1 MNGKNALL
9 NAAVLAILLLSVI
22 SPLVVFVRAAE
33 SITTDKGLYAIKWKA
48 DSGAVGYV
56 NVTVTVSGLDPE
68 ARYEIAVFKFHGP
81 AGLNYVRESYGVNS
95 AKINFTIPPTMDA
108 RPQDI
113 AGTWNATLYKVLGQ
127 TRSVVKYV
135 NFGVWAINARLIN
148 FGRVLQVWGGGFKP
162 GTKVNFTVTDA
173 ETGSVDITE
182 DLFGSDM
189 AYCPVSGVT
198 CVVYGTFSNTS
209 SSIVGVPMDVYN
221 VTLVNRI
228 LMPTVT
234 SDVTEDVL
242 QFNITDQLIVNILS
256 PENGT
261 TWYRTDT
268 IPVEVEVLYQ
278 DLVPVTAG
286 EVNVTFTPP
295 AVCDTQIINVTEH
308 PEYAPKTIEL
318 TYNPVKKTWVGSFKI
333 QNNNST
339 GAWNV
344 TAIAADYYGNYG
356 EDNVTINVKP
366 AILVVESVTAPPA
379 SVPRASWV
387 SWVIRVKY
395 KGDGTLVDLDLPKCT
410 VYVVNAT
417 TEAVV
422 GSAYVTKVGTGLYNV
437 TWWVPADAPLGEY
450 KFLISPNALY
460 DKVTTCKTPNR
471 GPEEKVLSPSFVVGV
486 TALKVEVDT
495 YSKKW
500 DVTTVKKAFAPG
512 SMVYIGAKIT
522 YADSG
527 VTMSAGTVRASISNA
542 TGHLIAEISM
552 LFHSGTKMWW
562 CEWNSTGYKA
572 GRYTVVVKARDLGYN
587 VGEGS
592 TYFYLSGLSISP
604 AKGTVPPIDY
614 TKCQNITKAM
624 NEWLVTAS
632 IFTDPASGKS
642 LGTEITIEGIYMTP
656 NSKVNVTVDWL
667 PYPEIAAGEK
677 ILLAMNVPTDAEGN
691 FVKKIV
697 FPTTIMGT
705 YNITAVDAKGVAMQA
720 IFEVIPG
727 MILTP
732 DPVVGSALIKVIAT
746 GLPGSTYYVGDV
758 PYYVDS
764 IDLLINDTDALST
777 IAGHAGEYLWSRWST
792 DKNGTLTSES
802 YNKYTVKPG
811 FIMPIIEPGNYVFK
825 LILEGGVFYN
835 CTRKAVQPVT
845 KATVPSDSVKVVNAF
860 KEFTLIVSKMDE
872 LLALLNSM
880 NVVLTSV
887 EGNVASLVTD
897 VGEIKTNVGNLVKA
911 LSDLN
916 AVITDIKDDVA
927 TIKTDVGTVKTS
939 VSNLASLLNSVGA
952 KVDSVSGDVATIK
965 TNVGT
970 ISAKVGVLD
979 TISSK
984 VDTMSGKVDSVSS
997 KVDSVSGKVDA
1008 VSGKVDTATSAAEG
1022 ASSAVSGLTT
1032 AVWIAVILSLIAAI
1046 ASIVAIIQVSRKIAG

>member
-33 SITTDKGLYAIKWKA
+33 SITTDKGLYAIKWKT

-56 NVTVTVSGLDPE
+56 NVTVTVSGLDPG

-81 AGLNYVRESYGVNS
+81 AGLNYVRESSGVNS

-173 ETGSVDITE
+173 ETGFDVTE
-182 DLFGSDM
+182 DLFGSDK
-189 AYCPVSGVT
+189 AYCPVSGVV
-198 CVVYGTFSNTS
+198 CAVYGTFSNTS
-209 SSIVGVPMDVYN
+209 SSIVGVEKGAYN

-234 SDVTEDVL
+234 SEVIEDVL
-242 QFNITDQLIVNILS
+242 TFNITDQLIVNILS
-256 PENGT
+256 PANDT

-286 EVNVTFTPP
+286 EVNVTFTNTTLP
-295 AVCDTQIINVTEH
+295 AICTQVEPGTNKS
-308 PEYAPKTIEL
+308 KTISL
-318 TYNPVKKTWVGSFKI
+318 TYNPVSKTWVGSFKI
-333 QNNNST
+333 QNNNVT
-339 GAWNV
+339 GVWDV
-344 TAIAADYYGNYG
+344 TAEAEDYYGNHG
-356 EDNVTINVKP
+356 EDEVMINVKP

-460 DKVTTCKTPNR
+460 DKVTTCTTPNR
-471 GPEEKVLSPSFVVGV
+471 GPAEKVLSPSFVVGV
-486 TALKVEVDT
+486 TALNVVVKT
-495 YSKKW
+495 YAAKGGAEKI
-500 DVTTVKKAFAPG
+500 AFKPG
-512 SMVYIGAKIT
+512 DPVWIGAKVT

-527 VTMSAGTVRASISNA
+527 VIMSAGVVRASIFNA
-542 TGHLIAEISM
+542 TGHLIAEIPM
-552 LFHSGTKMWW
+552 TFDSGTRMWW
-562 CEWNSTGYKA
+562 CSWDSTGYKA

-592 TYFYLSGLSISP
+592 TYFFLSGLSISP
-604 AKGTVPPIDY
+604 TKGTVPPIDY

-642 LGTEITIEGIYMTP
+642 LGTEITISGIYMTP

-677 ILLAMNVPTDAEGN
+677 ILLAMNMPTDAEGN

-705 YNITAVDAKGVAMQA
+705 YKITAVDAKGVAMQA

-746 GLPGSTYYVGDV
+746 GLPGEAYAEDV
-758 PYYVDS
+758 LV
-764 IDLLINDTDALST
+764 NGTDAMDTLFRQAVWWRPWESD
-777 IAGHAGEYLWSRWST
+777 S
-792 DKNGTLTSES
+792 NGTLVSSPYATG
-802 YNKYTVKPG
+802 YVVKPG
-811 FIMPIIEPGNYVFK
+811 FVIPFTEPGAYVFD
-825 LILEGGVFYN
+825 LIMEGGELYN
-835 CTRKAVQPVT
+835 CNTGT
-845 KATVPSDSVKVVNAF
+845 KETVEEATMVSDSVKVVNAF
-860 KEFTLIVSKMDE
+860 KEFTVIVNKMDE

-897 VGEIKTNVGNLVKA
+897 VGVIKTNVGNLVKA

-916 AVITDIKDDVA
+916 AVVTDIKDDVA

-965 TNVGT
+965 TDVGA
-970 ISAKVGVLD
+970 IKAKVGVLD

-984 VDTMSGKVDSVSS
+984 VDTMSGKVDSVS
-997 KVDSVSGKVDA
+997 GKVDA
-1008 VSGKVDTATSAAEG
+1008 VSGKVDTATSAAQG